1 MKEKII
7 VNMAISPK
15 LIGKV
20 SYTKLVAI
28 LSKIPVEILW
38 GNLIQIAISNG
49 RMIFK
54 SLIRKSISS
63 LHLV

>member
-1 MKEKII
+1 
-7 VNMAISPK
+7 MAISPK